1 MQQAY
6 LLEEGATNSL
16 RAKQHQCKRDI
27 PFLLYPKST
36 SILGRKERTKHKAS
50 SFALRR
56 VLAGN
61 LYLFGFSLLV
71 SKLPYLCAVFILIYY
86 WKQYI
91 FNDNLALH
99 MYLYF
104 ICSSL
109 EYKIRDG
116 HGVIYVCMGGGEGRA
131 RLLGLG
137 PDFFS
142 KRTTVADFFLIFQ
155 YKTLNSVQE

>member
-1 MQQAY
+1 MHYKARFGGQ
-6 LLEEGATNSL
+6 LLFCTCSVLVCWFQNS
-16 RAKQHQCKRDI
+16 CI
-27 PFLLYPKST
+27 
-36 SILGRKERTKHKAS
+36 
-50 SFALRR
+50 
-56 VLAGN
+56 
-61 LYLFGFSLLV
+61 
-71 SKLPYLCAVFILIYY
+71 LCAVFILIYY

-137 PDFFS
+137 PDFFPNVLLWQIFS
-142 KRTTVADFFLIFQ
+142 LFFNIRLS
-155 YKTLNSVQE
+155 TLCKNKLFGCPKSV